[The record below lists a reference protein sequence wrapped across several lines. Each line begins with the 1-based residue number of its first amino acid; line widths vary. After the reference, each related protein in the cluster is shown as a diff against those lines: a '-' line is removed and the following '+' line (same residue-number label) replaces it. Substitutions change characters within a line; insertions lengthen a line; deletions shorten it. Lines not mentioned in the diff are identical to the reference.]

1 MNSKLEFEFLINL
14 WETALSLAEYT
25 IKGGLLNRLYRATT
39 LWEPPPEVTLHLLT
53 LASRVIVDSGN
64 DLLGLQELHKAAQLR
79 ETAVL
84 TVGNTCVVY
93 TSNYVLVK

>member
-1 MNSKLEFEFLINL
+1 MLTIPHTPQLYVVS
-14 WETALSLAEYT
+14 SLA
-25 IKGGLLNRLYRATT
+25 
-39 LWEPPPEVTLHLLT
+39 

-93 TSNYVLVK
+93 TSNYVTS